1 MVDYRTYL
9 TAFVAMFLALALGML
24 IGSALVGSPST
35 DRQQKELRALQQS
48 FTQFNKQFGELR
60 EQSDNLK
67 ERLGRSDSAI
77 RDLMR
82 PHVAN
87 RLPGMRIA
95 VILCGEQA
103 DTNFLRELEETVQDA
118 GGTVVSVTRVSDD
131 WLPVH
136 PEARARVADAFGLRP
151 YASDEQ
157 LARVLAG
164 AVARGNGKAL
174 KAAAESAAGLRLDGV
189 YERPADAV
197 LVITGSNTPDRLVRA
212 EAGQT
217 PERGIL
223 TALGT
228 AGIRTV
234 LAEPDGDES
243 ISTIPAFSRLVT
255 ASVDNIDMAAGRFS
269 AVYALDGV
277 DGRFGIK
284 RAAER
289 PIPDL
294 TQTQ

>member
-1 MVDYRTYL
+1 M
-9 TAFVAMFLALALGML
+9 
-24 IGSALVGSPST
+24 
-35 DRQQKELRALQQS
+35 
-48 FTQFNKQFGELR
+48 
-60 EQSDNLK
+60 
-67 ERLGRSDSAI
+67 
-77 RDLMR
+77 
-82 PHVAN
+82 
-87 RLPGMRIA
+87 
-95 VILCGEQA
+95 
-103 DTNFLRELEETVQDA
+103 
-118 GGTVVSVTRVSDD
+118 
-131 WLPVH
+131 
-136 PEARARVADAFGLRP
+136 
-151 YASDEQ
+151 
-157 LARVLAG
+157 
-164 AVARGNGKAL
+164 ARGNGKAL
-174 KAAAESAAGLRLDGV
+174 KTAAESAAGLRLDGV

>member
-1 MVDYRTYL
+1 
-9 TAFVAMFLALALGML
+9 MFLALALGML

-118 GGTVVSVTRVSDD
+118 GGTWSASHASATTGFPFIPKPGPVWPMRSDC
-131 WLPVH
+131 
-136 PEARARVADAFGLRP
+136 GLTP
-151 YASDEQ
+151 PMNNWPGYWPAPWP
-157 LARVLAG
+157 G
-164 AVARGNGKAL
+164 GT
-174 KAAAESAAGLRLDGV
+174 
-189 YERPADAV
+189 ER
-197 LVITGSNTPDRLVRA
+197 R
-212 EAGQT
+212 
-217 PERGIL
+217 
-223 TALGT
+223 
-228 AGIRTV
+228 
-234 LAEPDGDES
+234 
-243 ISTIPAFSRLVT
+243 
-255 ASVDNIDMAAGRFS
+255 
-269 AVYALDGV
+269 
-277 DGRFGIK
+277 
-284 RAAER
+284 
-289 PIPDL
+289 
-294 TQTQ
+294 